1 MRVVPLA
8 FVLLVAF
15 AVDATADRSVDWSQY
30 IEQPGDRPLKVTSG
44 EAPRVVTAAAD
55 EAPAKASKRS
65 KASKAKQS
73 KKSHKAKARRTK
85 ARAKKRK

>member
-8 FVLLVAF
+8 FVILVAF

-30 IEQPGDRPLKVTSG
+30 IEKPGDRPLKVTSG

-55 EAPAKASKRS
+55 TPARTSKAK
-65 KASKAKQS
+65 KASKARKA
-73 KKSHKAKARRTK
+73 KKSKKAKARRAK
-85 ARAKKRK
+85 ARAKKRR

>member
-8 FVLLVAF
+8 FVILVAF

-44 EAPRVVTAAAD
+44 PAPAVVAAA
-55 EAPAKASKRS
+55 EAAPKTT
-65 KASKAKQS
+65 KASKAKKAKQA
-73 KKSHKAKARRTK
+73 KKSKKAKARRTK